1 MTDKLDGIESKIKE
15 NPQFTDEEKQL
26 LHELIILW
34 RGVKSMGVVGKWLS
48 AAATVAA
55 TLFLAVH
62 TLRG

>member
-34 RGVKSMGVVGKWLS
+34 RGVKSMGVVGKWL
-48 AAATVAA
+48 
-55 TLFLAVH
+55 
-62 TLRG
+62 